1 MRVLTVLAALTV
13 FWATL
18 ALPALAE
25 TSIRLA
31 APGADGDL
39 KDDLV
44 AASLL
49 MTARREG
56 NTNPQDLLAASQS
69 EYGRLLGVL
78 YEHARYGG
86 VISVR
91 VDGREAA
98 TIPVL
103 SRPSR
108 IDEINVIVTPGPV
121 YRFGTAAIGP
131 VARGTELPED
141 FRPGAPAGTGTMRDA
156 ADATVEGWRAQG
168 HAKAEVSGQQI
179 TARHGNSSVDA
190 RIAVDPG
197 PRLRF
202 GPVTVSGNENVR
214 TARVDKIAGLEEGP
228 VYDPDEV
235 RRAER
240 RLRRTGAFSSVNVVE
255 GDQPTADG
263 RLPMTI
269 EVVEAT
275 PRRFGVGAEY
285 STVEGVRLSGFWLHR
300 NFLGGAERF
309 RVDGAIAGITG
320 ETGGVDYS
328 FGVRYER
335 PATPRADTDLY
346 TELSFEALDEPQFTS
361 DTVEFTVGLTRFATD
376 HLTVEAGV
384 GYLYSDTTDTF
395 GRETF
400 ELITFPL
407 GAENDRRDNSL
418 NPTEGYYAD
427 LSVKP
432 FLALAGTDS
441 GVLTEFDGRGYV
453 STANLTFAGRVQLGS
468 LYGPDL
474 SNSPPFYRFYSGG
487 GGSVRG
493 QDYQSLGL
501 NIGGNLTGGRS
512 FLGLSG
518 EVRGNVT
525 DDIQL
530 VGFYDWGYVGAESFP
545 DFTGSSHSGAGIGV
559 RYNTGIG
566 PIRLD
571 VAVPVSGSNTGG
583 GDFFVY
589 IGIGQAF

>member
-1 MRVLTVLAALTV
+1 
-13 FWATL
+13 
-18 ALPALAE
+18 
-25 TSIRLA
+25 
-31 APGADGDL
+31 
-39 KDDLV
+39 
-44 AASLL
+44 

-56 NTNPQDLLAASQS
+56 NTDPQDLLAASQS
-69 EYGRLLGVL
+69 EYARLLGVL
-78 YEHARYGG
+78 YANAHYGG

-91 VDGREAA
+91 VDGREASA
-98 TIPVL
+98 IPVL
-103 SRPSR
+103 SKPSR
-108 IDEINVIVTPGPV
+108 IDEIRVFVTPGPV

-131 VARGTELPED
+131 VARGTELPEE
-141 FRPGAPAGTGTMRDA
+141 FRPGAPAGTGTIREA
-156 ADATVEGWRAQG
+156 ANATVDGWRAEG
-168 HAKAEVSGQQI
+168 HAKAEVAGQNI
-179 TARHGNSSVDA
+179 TARHGQNRVDA

-202 GPVTVSGNENVR
+202 GPVTVSGNEKVR
-214 TARVDKIAGLEEGP
+214 TARVEKISGLEEGP
-228 VYDPDEV
+228 VFDPEEV
-235 RRAER
+235 ERAAR

-255 GDQPTADG
+255 GVRPTADG

-300 NFLGGAERF
+300 NFLGGAERL
-309 RVDGAIAGITG
+309 RVDGAIAGLGG
-320 ETGGVDYS
+320 ETGGIDYS

-335 PATPRADTDLY
+335 PATPRADTDLF
-346 TELSFEALDEPQFTS
+346 TELTFEALDEPQFTS

-376 HLTVEAGV
+376 DLTLEAGV
-384 GYLYSDTTDTF
+384 GYLYSDTLDSF
-395 GRETF
+395 GHENY
-400 ELITFPL
+400 ELFTFPL
-407 GAENDRRDNSL
+407 SAENDKRDNSL

-427 LSVKP
+427 LAVKP
-432 FLALAGTDS
+432 FLALSGTDS
-441 GVLTEFDGRGYV
+441 GVLTELDARGYV
-453 STANLTFAGRVQLGS
+453 SAGDLTFAGRLQLGS
-468 LYGPDL
+468 LFGPDL
-474 SNSPPFYRFYSGG
+474 ANSPPFYRFYSGG

-493 QDYQSLGL
+493 QGYQSLGL

-525 DDIQL
+525 DEVQL

-545 DFTGSSHSGAGIGV
+545 DFSGPSHSGAGVGM

-571 VAVPVSGSNTGG
+571 VAVPVSGPTNASN
-583 GDFFVY
+583 FYIY